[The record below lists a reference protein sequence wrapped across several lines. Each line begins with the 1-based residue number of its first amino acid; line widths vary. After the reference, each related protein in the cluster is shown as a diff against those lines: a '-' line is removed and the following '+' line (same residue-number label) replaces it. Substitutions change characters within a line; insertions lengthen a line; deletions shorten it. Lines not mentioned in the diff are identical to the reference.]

1 MLRAV
6 SVLEFSKNRRELQK
20 SEDNDEY
27 VLYHTSD
34 NANMVIIPNQ
44 DNKDISFIYIDA
56 DLKFDIQNI
65 LEKQKLLMKKY
76 RYRG

>member
-1 MLRAV
+1 M
-6 SVLEFSKNRRELQK
+6 
-20 SEDNDEY
+20 D
-27 VLYHTSD
+27 
-34 NANMVIIPNQ
+34 IIPNQ
-44 DNKDISFIYIDA
+44 DNKNISFIYIDA